1 MLVCHFVCVSSSSE
15 NFLCV
20 QRWLCVLCQYVFV
33 SARVFA
39 SAVFRERAMAG
50 AAWRAT
56 CNRRVPSHVRV
67 SRTPAAARPARP
79 LLPNSVSPP
88 WPYRP
93 RRGVRRQRQRLRGGC
108 RITCSNPRSR
118 CRQRPSGRS
127 LPQSSR
133 PCRYVCTPRLR
144 LVASSRALKSDQVD
158 AVMGQAPA

>member
-20 QRWLCVLCQYVFV
+20 QRWRCVLCQYVFV

-88 WPYRP
+88 WPHRP
-93 RRGVRRQRQRLRGGC
+93 RRGVRRQRQRLRRGC
-108 RITCSNPRSR
+108 RITCSSPRSH
-118 CRQRPSGRS
+118 CQQRPNGRS
-127 LPQSSR
+127 LPQYSK
-133 PCRYVCTPRLR
+133 PCRYLSSGALPTCALWPRP
-144 LVASSRALKSDQVD
+144 AL
-158 AVMGQAPA
+158 